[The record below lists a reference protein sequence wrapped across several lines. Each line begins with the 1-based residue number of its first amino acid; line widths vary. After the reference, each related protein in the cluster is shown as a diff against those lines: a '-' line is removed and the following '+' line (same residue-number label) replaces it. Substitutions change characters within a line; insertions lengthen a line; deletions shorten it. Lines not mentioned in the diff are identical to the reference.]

1 MPKVKQTPEMYQFSL
16 TDYRVLSAN
25 FTANQRVDSQEEI
38 SIDTRI
44 TIKHAWQES
53 NSSINLALTVNV
65 SGDNSPFSLDVSMG
79 GIFTFKTAL
88 SEKDQIDHVAEINC
102 ASILFPFLREVVA
115 DLTRRGGF
123 TPLLLP
129 PVNFYDIYK
138 QNHSEK

>member
-16 TDYRVLSAN
+16 TDSRLLAVN
-25 FTANQRVDSQEEI
+25 FTINQLGDSQEEI
-38 SIDTRI
+38 AIDTRI
-44 TIKHAWQES
+44 TIDHAWQES
-53 NSSINLALTVNV
+53 NNSINLALTVNV
-65 SGDNSPFSLDVSMG
+65 SGENSPFSLDVTMG

-102 ASILFPFLREVVA
+102 ASILFPFLRETVA
-115 DLTRRGGF
+115 DLTRRAGF

-129 PVNFYDIYK
+129 PVNFLDIYR

>member
-16 TDYRVLSAN
+16 TDSRLLAAN
-25 FTANQRVDSQEEI
+25 FTINQQVNPQEEI
-38 SIDTRI
+38 AIDSRI
-44 TIKHAWQES
+44 TIDHAWQES

-65 SGDNSPFSLDVSMG
+65 SGDNAPFSLDVTMG
-79 GIFTFKTAL
+79 GIFKFKTAL

-115 DLTRRGGF
+115 DLTRRAGF

-129 PVNFYDIYK
+129 PVNFVDIYHK
-138 QNHSEK
+138 NHSQK